1 MNVTRTNHDE
11 VSALLTVTLNKSDYK
26 DKVEKQLINYA
37 KNATVPGFRKG
48 KVPLSMVRKQFE
60 AGIAFE
66 EINKQISEALN
77 NYVNENNLRL
87 VGQPVPVPMNELDY
101 NAEEV
106 SVGFEVGF
114 EPDFNID
121 LSSYEAPH
129 YKVEATDKEIN
140 QSIENMQ
147 KRFAEMPKATNR
159 TLTLNVHVDISSVPD
174 SNEPGGS
181 DVSSCAICWS
191 EFGVITNRKQFCQIS
206 TRHVCNDCSTKRLF
220 EGGREFRVSDGQYLF
235 AKAQEGKKAVSHT
248 MTQRVI
254 ASKKEPRESKNRV
267 SLGLLSKSSTSVSAN
282 TKNEPSMKS

>member
-1 MNVTRTNHDE
+1 MQLKIFNKMNVTRTNHDE

-129 YKVEATDKEIN
+129 YKVEASEKEIN
-140 QSIENMQ
+140 KSIENMQ
-147 KRFAEMPKATNR
+147 KRFAEQ
-159 TLTLNVHVDISSVPD
+159 VPQD
-174 SNEPGGS
+174 KITKDEMCALIETKSWQYAKRQMTWLKRNENIQW
-181 DVSSCAICWS
+181 V
-191 EFGVITNRKQFCQIS
+191 RKDEVEKI
-206 TRHVCNDCSTKRLF
+206 
-220 EGGREFRVSDGQYLF
+220 
-235 AKAQEGKKAVSHT
+235 
-248 MTQRVI
+248 
-254 ASKKEPRESKNRV
+254 KEMVRGFVED
-267 SLGLLSKSSTSVSAN
+267 
-282 TKNEPSMKS
+282 

>member
-1 MNVTRTNHDE
+1 MRSIEHQKHEAGGNSNTMLGQSKVTLLETIQLAADLLLQNGARTNLPPPPPSRQDRETPLGCFSLQESLEDRTAMHTPLIDRTGLNFDGNE
-11 VSALLTVTLNKSDYK
+11 IIALLGGKARVQTL
-26 DKVEKQLINYA
+26 
-37 KNATVPGFRKG
+37 
-48 KVPLSMVRKQFE
+48 
-60 AGIAFE
+60 
-66 EINKQISEALN
+66 
-77 NYVNENNLRL
+77 
-87 VGQPVPVPMNELDY
+87 
-101 NAEEV
+101 
-106 SVGFEVGF
+106 
-114 EPDFNID
+114 
-121 LSSYEAPH
+121 
-129 YKVEATDKEIN
+129 
-140 QSIENMQ
+140 Q

-206 TRHVCNDCSTKRLF
+206 TRHVCNDCSTKHLF

-248 MTQRVI
+248 KTQRVI

-267 SLGLLSKSSTSVSAN
+267 SLGLFSKSSTSVSAN